1 MKFLVFPILL
11 LVYSCSTSK
20 KTGLEHCFKNKAV
33 AEIGTNRIKLLI
45 ANVDVCQKKIVKEI
59 HKQDWPIEQDKSVF
73 LELDGTQALSHESK
87 DKTLLAFQEIKL
99 VFEKFKVINPDVIAT
114 GIFREVT
121 NADLLFDKIQN
132 ISGTYPRLLSVLE
145 EAQIGL
151 KSLQTVEGTL
161 PGELVLWDIGGNSSQ
176 ITIRA
181 GGKTRYILGGHGSQ
195 YYKTLAIQILKRRL
209 TPNPIK
215 LSNLTKVKN
224 GFKKSTEEYLRAA
237 PDLPEGITVYGIGGV
252 HSKSILDMI
261 NSYHETKNN
270 FYTLEELRQLIVDS
284 ANLSDGQLAGVYAS
298 KRVTNAMLAEV
309 IMDYLN
315 IDRVDVRDLDLTSGI
330 LLFGVR

>member
-151 KSLQTVEGTL
+151 KSLQAVEGTL

-195 YYKTLAIQILKRRL
+195 YYKTLAIQILKKRL

-215 LSNLTKVKN
+215 QSNLTKVKN

-252 HSKSILDMI
+252 HSKGILDMI
-261 NSYHETKNN
+261 NSYHETKNT
-270 FYTLEELRQLIVDS
+270 FYTLKELRELIVDS
-284 ANLSDGQLAGVYAS
+284 ANLTDGQLAGVYAS
-298 KRVTNAMLAEV
+298 NRVTNAMLAEV
-309 IMDYLN
+309 VMDYLQ
-315 IDRVDVRDLDLTSGI
+315 IDRVDARDIDLTTGL
-330 LLFGVR
+330 LLFGPR